1 MQLTYKGQNS
11 TQTLGEAIEEYQ
23 GYLVNIGRNVMK
35 DTDAHDDPIWLY
47 HDATHVI
54 FGQDTTIEDE
64 AALDF
69 WVFFG
74 TTFSWRLLRKYQ
86 RVPEIQNL
94 NKAVRSKLGIMF
106 LPKLYWRNKS
116 VLWTVIWQS
125 RRMNKKWP
133 FEFPREFLSKTL
145 QELREEYGITVL
157 TAEQKTP
164 TRVTE
169 FDYSV
174 VRDMA

>member
-1 MQLTYKGQNS
+1 MQLTYQNQNS
-11 TQTLGEAIEEYQ
+11 TQTLGEAIEEYHR
-23 GYLVNIGRNVMK
+23 YLANMGRNVIK
-35 DTDAHDDPIWLY
+35 DTDSHDDPIWLY
-47 HDATHVI
+47 HDATHVM

-64 AALDF
+64 IALDF
-69 WVFFG
+69 WVLFG
-74 TTFSWRLLRKYQ
+74 TMYSWKLLKKYTE
-86 RVPEIQNL
+86 VPEIQNL
-94 NKAVRSKLGIMF
+94 GKAALSKLGLMF

-116 VLWTVIWQS
+116 VLWMVIRQS

-133 FEFPREFLSKTL
+133 LAFPREFLSKTL

-157 TAEQKTP
+157 TTEQKTP

>member
-1 MQLTYKGQNS
+1 
-11 TQTLGEAIEEYQ
+11 
-23 GYLVNIGRNVMK
+23 
-35 DTDAHDDPIWLY
+35 
-47 HDATHVI
+47 
-54 FGQDTTIEDE
+54 
-64 AALDF
+64 
-69 WVFFG
+69 
-74 TTFSWRLLRKYQ
+74 
-86 RVPEIQNL
+86 
-94 NKAVRSKLGIMF
+94 MF

-116 VLWTVIWQS
+116 VLWTVIWHS
-125 RRMNKKWP
+125 RRMNKKWL

>member
-1 MQLTYKGQNS
+1 
-11 TQTLGEAIEEYQ
+11 
-23 GYLVNIGRNVMK
+23 
-35 DTDAHDDPIWLY
+35 
-47 HDATHVI
+47 
-54 FGQDTTIEDE
+54 
-64 AALDF
+64 
-69 WVFFG
+69 
-74 TTFSWRLLRKYQ
+74 
-86 RVPEIQNL
+86 
-94 NKAVRSKLGIMF
+94 
-106 LPKLYWRNKS
+106 
-116 VLWTVIWQS
+116 
-125 RRMNKKWP
+125 MNKKWP